1 MVQIETYVYLGGRQI
16 IRINKLTLRKPLW
29 LLLQNQ
35 MYFSEETVHSTLH
48 ATLLALY
55 RREIKPY

>member
-16 IRINKLTLRKPLW
+16 IRINKLTMRKPLW

-35 MYFSEETVHSTLH
+35 MYFSEETVPSTLC

-55 RREIKPY
+55 RREIKLY